1 MFTAITAVALLA
13 GMLVDFGQPR
23 TAALLGGVLTRG
35 PYAAYFLLVTAPEDR
50 HELDDQLAVVR
61 ARLGD
66 DEYEQVI
73 AHGAGMSL
81 DGVIDT
87 MVTAIDDALREA
99 ALWHRLAEQQAAN
112 QSEWGSNDAAVK
124 RTGSSNP

>member
-1 MFTAITAVALLA
+1 M
-13 GMLVDFGQPR
+13 
-23 TAALLGGVLTRG
+23 
-35 PYAAYFLLVTAPEDR
+35 TAPEDR

-87 MVTAIDDALREA
+87 MVTAIEDALAKLPSGTDSRA
-99 ALWHRLAEQQAAN
+99 QAAN
-112 QSEWGSNDAAVK
+112 RSEYGSNDAAVK

>member
-1 MFTAITAVALLA
+1 
-13 GMLVDFGQPR
+13 MLVDFGQPR

-35 PYAAYFLLVTAPEDR
+35 PYTAYFLLVTAPEDR
-50 HELDDQLAVVR
+50 HELADQLAVVR

-81 DGVIDT
+81 DAVIDT
-87 MVTAIDDALREA
+87 MAIAIDDALA
-99 ALWHRLAEQQAAN
+99 KLP
-112 QSEWGSNDAAVK
+112 SGTD
-124 RTGSSNP
+124 SSNS